1 VSIDERAEAI
11 ALVRRS
17 GVVESVHFGHVVA
30 LDPTGAVVCRRG
42 DPDITVLP
50 RSSLKPVQAV
60 AMLASGLD
68 LDGELLA
75 LACSSHS
82 GEPGHLDGVRRLL
95 ARAGLDEAA
104 LQNTPGLPLDAG
116 AALAWQAAGNGPA
129 RIAQNCSGKHAAMLA
144 TCLAAGWD
152 PADYRS
158 PAHPLQRAVRE
169 CVTDLTGDPP
179 EHVGV
184 DGCGAPAYSCTLS
197 GLARA
202 IATIA
207 GAAAGTPHA
216 RVAAAVRAH
225 PWWLGGTGRAVT
237 RLVEAVP
244 GLVAKDGAEGVFAAA
259 LPDGRALA
267 VKVLDGAARP
277 VPVVVCAVLRLLGVD
292 APVLDAVGRVDVL
305 GHGAPVGAVEP
316 VLAKITPKPVM
327 NRSDNG

>member
-1 VSIDERAEAI
+1 VSVEDRAEPI
-11 ALVRRS
+11 ALVRRN
-17 GVVESVHFGHVVA
+17 GIVESVHCGHVA
-30 LDPTGAVVCRRG
+30 GLAAAGTVVWRRG
-42 DPDITVLP
+42 DPDVTVLP
-50 RSSLKPVQAV
+50 RSTLKPVQAV
-60 AMLASGLD
+60 AMLAAGLD

-95 ARAGLDEAA
+95 ARAGLDDAA

-116 AALAWQAAGNGPA
+116 AALAWQMAGNGPT

-144 TCLAAGWD
+144 TCVSAGWD
-152 PADYRS
+152 PAAYRS
-158 PAHPLQRAVRE
+158 PAHPLQRAIRE
-169 CVTDLTGDPP
+169 CVADLTGDPP

-184 DGCGAPAYSCTLS
+184 DGCGAPLYSCTLS

-202 IATIA
+202 VATIA
-207 GAAAGTPHA
+207 GAAPGTPHA

-237 RLVEAVP
+237 RLVEGVP

-277 VPVVVCAVLRLLGVD
+277 VPVVVCHALRRLGVD
-292 APVLDAVGRVDVL
+292 APVLDVVGRVDVL

-316 VLAKITPKPVM
+316 A
-327 NRSDNG
+327 